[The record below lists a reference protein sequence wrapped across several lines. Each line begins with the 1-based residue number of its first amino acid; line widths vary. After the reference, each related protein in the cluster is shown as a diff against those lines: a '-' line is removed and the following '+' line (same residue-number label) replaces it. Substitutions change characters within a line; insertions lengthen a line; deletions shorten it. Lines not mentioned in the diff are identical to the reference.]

1 MPSRPLAALLAA
13 AVLAAGWSVP
23 AGAQSRVFTV
33 PTSAKL
39 IAPAEPGAGDGTVTA
54 ACKDLAGRADC
65 TSGELIA
72 GCAARLKQDPG
83 WCSSY
88 AFALRDRDPGWL
100 ESVQRNTPPTQAARD
115 KPPKPRPASS
125 EPDTRQAAPPA
136 KPPAKPST
144 AGPATGPTGATGQSA
159 PGPEELFSGTGR
171 DLLSS
176 NGLISPW
183 CSGHRASSAAAQRNC
198 EASGSTATSAAGDNI
213 GFDKHIDTTSALG
226 VPKADQTF
234 ASIVVTLMQ
243 VGWAICIGITRGVFF
258 LVELALSFNPLEAV
272 GGQRALELLNS
283 EVRAI
288 TRPLAFILAPA
299 GAIWIIAQFGWARRQ
314 GEALK
319 HALISTLLICAAVV
333 VLTNPVGTVGALLT
347 ISQQVGLAIIG
358 AVTAPVTQTSPA
370 NGSAG
375 AQAGLR
381 ALSDGLIDQPLAL
394 LEFGDVAF
402 GTAPDKLDEG
412 LKKAALKLAAN
423 DPEKLAAA
431 RTARTNLDLFKVWPA
446 GSAERNSINQEGS
459 LLRTLCATED
469 ATHCEGPHAA
479 QAEFRTEKGTWQ
491 RVVALLVVAA
501 GLIPVWI
508 ALLFTAFKLLEAGLM
523 CLIRLCQLVF
533 VLPLAVLGRVGNER
547 VISYA
552 GALTGNLLASTAY
565 SAFLALIFLLWVL
578 LTRFGTLGFVGQWLL
593 LAITL
598 WLLVRHH
605 DALWGSA
612 RAHDGQMRSR
622 GMQMAQTMVAY
633 RVARAAGGAGRR
645 GRRGATWPARAAT
658 RAATGQARRWST
670 ERAARAE
677 SRPGRGRD
685 ALGDTDTTAAA
696 PGGSA
701 ARRAGDEPGS
711 TTAGAAA
718 PLGGGGVAAARS
730 AGARGSVTDK
740 RGGAAARATLAGGG
754 KSAAWARLRAQH
766 KALGATR
773 SRHATE
779 LLSTSFRPDLQQR
792 RDRVGSELAGVAAAL
807 PAATGRRRQLL
818 LRRGASLTGRAQRLD
833 GHLAQF
839 TRAQRVSEEIVSP
852 KQRTAREARFLDAQN
867 RLRRGQPPSPGRAR
881 EHRNYAQLAGL
892 VGQTPRDY
900 RASPAREQLRA
911 RARIDRQLA
920 QRAKDQREVRR
931 PAVRATPGA
940 AAAAGSAPE
949 PATPTPGAKPGRRGG
964 PRPVGSGAR
973 RRAPSSDR

>member
-1 MPSRPLAALLAA
+1 MLSRLLAALLAA
-13 AVLAAGWSVP
+13 VILGAASSAA
-23 AGAQSRVFTV
+23 AGAQSRVFTL
-33 PTSAKL
+33 PDSAKL
-39 IAPAEPGAGDGTVTA
+39 AVPAQPSSPNGTVTT
-54 ACKDLAGRADC
+54 ACTDLAGRPDC

-100 ESVQRNTPPTQAARD
+100 ESVQRNTPPTAARD
-115 KPPKPRPASS
+115 KPPKPRPAKS
-125 EPDTRQAAPPA
+125 EQDKRQRVPAP
-136 KPPAKPST
+136 KPST
-144 AGPATGPTGATGQSA
+144 PGPTVASGVTGAAGASA
-159 PGPEELFSGTGR
+159 VKEEELFSGTGR

-183 CSGHRASSAAAQRNC
+183 CSGHRTHSAAAQRNC
-198 EASGSTATSAAGDNI
+198 EASGSTATDAAADNV

-226 VPKADQTF
+226 IPKADQTF

-258 LVELALSFNPLEAV
+258 LVELALSFNPLEAI
-272 GGQRALELLNS
+272 GGQRALQLLS
-283 EVRAI
+283 GEVRAI
-288 TRPLAFILAPA
+288 TRPLALILAPA
-299 GAIWIIAQFGWARRQ
+299 GAIWVIAQFGWARRQ

-319 HALISTLLICAAVV
+319 HALISTLLITAAVV

-358 AVTAPVTQTSPA
+358 AVTAPVTSTSPT

-402 GTAPDKLDEG
+402 GTDPDKLDGE
-412 LKKAALKLAAN
+412 LKKAALKLAED
-423 DPEKLAAA
+423 DPEKLATVRA
-431 RTARTNLDLFKVWPA
+431 ARTNLDLFKVWPA
-446 GSAERNSINQEGS
+446 GSAQRNSINDEGS
-459 LLRTLCATED
+459 LLRTLCATEK
-469 ATHCEGPHAA
+469 ATSCEGPHAA
-479 QAEFRTEKGTWQ
+479 RAEFRTEKGTWQ
-491 RVVALLVVAA
+491 RAIALLVIAA

-533 VLPLAVLGRVGNER
+533 VVPLAVLGRVGNER

-593 LAITL
+593 LAVTL

-605 DALWGSA
+605 DSLWGTA
-612 RAHDGQMRSR
+612 RAQDGQMRSR
-622 GMQMAQTMVAY
+622 GMQLAQTMFAH

-658 RAATGQARRWST
+658 RAATGQARRWSN
-670 ERAARAE
+670 EKVARAQ

-685 ALGDTDTTAAA
+685 ALGDMNTTAAA

-701 ARRAGDEPGS
+701 ARRAGDESGS

-718 PLGGGGVAAARS
+718 LAGGGGVVAARS
-730 AGARGSVTDK
+730 AGGRGSVRDK
-740 RGGAAARATLAGGG
+740 RAGAAARATLAGGG

-766 KALGATR
+766 KALGTTR

-779 LLSTSFRPDLQQR
+779 ILSTSLRPDLQQR
-792 RDRVGSELAGVAAAL
+792 RDRVGAELAGVAAAL
-807 PAATGRRRQLL
+807 PAATGRQRQLL
-818 LRRGASLTGRAQRLD
+818 LRRGTSLAQRAQRLD

-867 RLRRGQPPSPGRAR
+867 RLRRGQAPSPGRAR
-881 EHRNYAQLAGL
+881 EHRNYVQLASL
-892 VGQTPRDY
+892 IGQTPRDY
-900 RASPAREQLRA
+900 RTSSAREQLRA

-931 PAVRATPGA
+931 PAVRATAG
-940 AAAAGSAPE
+940 AAAGSAPE
-949 PATPTPGAKPGRRGG
+949 AAAPTPGGGGGAKPGRRGG